1 MFVVQPIR
9 YRHKLLVPPAFA
21 RFVPADQ
28 QNCRAPRVE
37 GEQHT
42 VGPSSVLNAQFLH
55 VGVLRG
61 GYRVY
66 MRPAQRRAETS
77 KQVYLSPYVHLFG
90 FAQTF
95 PPRSKFICKLYFP
108 FLQRNIPPKAF
119 SVKGT
124 RRLVVSWGNPSSIR
138 LAPSR
143 DFNCSAESS
152 ISKLARLSW
161 SGDTFRA
168 PMIGITGTVWYRSH
182 ASATCAMLR
191 PTCSETAFTAE
202 MIRVACCSSGRNS
215 FIPSLLIRPPSALPS
230 P

>member
-1 MFVVQPIR
+1 MRKALASRSCVIPIARRSSLRAISSIIFCVFASERARAPVDIFASSSRKFLAIVQSLPSERFQMFVVRPIR
-9 YRHKLLVPPAFA
+9 HRHKLLVLPALA

-124 RRLVVSWGNPSSIR
+124 RRLVVSCGNPSSIR

-161 SGDTFRA
+161 S
-168 PMIGITGTVWYRSH
+168 
-182 ASATCAMLR
+182 
-191 PTCSETAFTAE
+191 
-202 MIRVACCSSGRNS
+202 
-215 FIPSLLIRPPSALPS
+215 
-230 P
+230 